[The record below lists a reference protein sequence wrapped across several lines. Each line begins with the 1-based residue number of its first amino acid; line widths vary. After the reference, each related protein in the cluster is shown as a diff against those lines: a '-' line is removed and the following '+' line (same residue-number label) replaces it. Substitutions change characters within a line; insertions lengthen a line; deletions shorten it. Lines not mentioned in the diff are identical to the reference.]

1 VKKLFVLVLTAF
13 ILISMI
19 SISHA
24 RVLVKDTSIV
34 KVNEDINM
42 GQGLI
47 FKDVVAINGNVNVK
61 GDVGGDVVA
70 VLGNVHLFPT
80 AKVAGDVVSIGGKIV
95 KDEGSKIKGEITEM
109 AISKEGVKMIEMY
122 APLIGT
128 MGMGGFLVFKVLM
141 FLGFIGLAMIIISFM
156 TKQIGVISSKI
167 EKQWLKTLL
176 WGILG
181 YILICPVAIL
191 LAITI
196 VGMPLIMVEAVLV
209 SIALTMGYI
218 AASQLIGK
226 KFTKAIRKPNQP
238 MIVEVAWGLAILFLI
253 DFIPFLG
260 PLVKCL
266 VLTMGFGSA
275 IVTKLGQKG

>member
-1 VKKLFVLVLTAF
+1 
-13 ILISMI
+13 
-19 SISHA
+19 
-24 RVLVKDTSIV
+24 
-34 KVNEDINM
+34 
-42 GQGLI
+42 
-47 FKDVVAINGNVNVK
+47 
-61 GDVGGDVVA
+61 
-70 VLGNVHLFPT
+70 
-80 AKVAGDVVSIGGKIV
+80 
-95 KDEGSKIKGEITEM
+95 
-109 AISKEGVKMIEMY
+109 
-122 APLIGT
+122 
-128 MGMGGFLVFKVLM
+128 M